1 MLSIEYLEPKYYCS
15 VGNMMGPV
23 SPYQTNS
30 TPLFSE
36 TAVVDFDL
44 DSIYQRA
51 ISDNELTA
59 SEIKEVIL
67 DTTDDSIV
75 DRFEFLQLKRYVR
88 NITSTDH
95 VSYLARAVV
104 DGHAT
109 NGNIGNLNMWDGAD
123 KIFKLLDKWFNGK
136 DLPKASGLTYVAV
149 SGRLFVD
156 WISPTDAKQ
165 GSLNDCYFIT
175 AIGSIAHNSPGTIE
189 AMFCEIEKNV
199 WVVGFYNNAG
209 TKHFVTVNNELPSIN
224 KDSVFA
230 SFGSDSEN
238 ANNELWP
245 ALLEKAYVQVSQNWG
260 FRSLTINNYAN
271 IEWGDSSRAIFHITS
286 QRMMIIKGDVKD
298 QYISSLLANIPIA
311 IAYKNHTYAFESY
324 DVVEDK
330 FFLRNPYQTKH
341 ITLSWEALKTAGI
354 VGDGRGGYIVNII

>member
-15 VGNMMGPV
+15 VDSAMGPV
-23 SPYQTNS
+23 SPYPTNS
-30 TPLFSE
+30 TPLFNESD
-36 TAVVDFDL
+36 VVDFGL
-44 DSIYQRA
+44 DSIYQRV
-51 ISDNELTA
+51 ISDDELTA

-67 DTTDDSIV
+67 DTADDSIV

-109 NGNIGNLNMWDGAD
+109 NVDIGNLNMWDGAD

-136 DLPKASGLTYVAV
+136 DLPKASGITYIAI
-149 SGRLFVD
+149 SGKLFVD
-156 WISPTDAKQ
+156 GISSTDAKQ

-175 AIGSIAHNSPGTIE
+175 AIGSIAHNSPDTIE
-189 AMFCEIEKNV
+189 AMFYEIEKNV
-199 WVVGFYNNAG
+199 WVIGFYNNAG
-209 TKHFVTVNNELPSIN
+209 IKHFVTVNNELPSIN

-238 ANNELWP
+238 PNNELWP
-245 ALLEKAYVQVSQNWG
+245 ALLEKAYAQVSQNKG
-260 FRSLTINNYAN
+260 FRSLTVNDYTN
-271 IEWGDSSRAIFHITS
+271 IEWGDSSRAIFHITN
-286 QRMMIIKGDVKD
+286 QRMMVIKGDVKS
-298 QYISSLLANIPIA
+298 QYINYLSANTSIA
-311 IAYKNHTYAFESY
+311 IAYKNHSYAFESY
-324 DVVEDK
+324 NAIEDK

-341 ITLSWEALKTAGI
+341 IILSWEDLKSAGI
-354 VGDGRGGYIVNII
+354 VGDRQGGYVVNII